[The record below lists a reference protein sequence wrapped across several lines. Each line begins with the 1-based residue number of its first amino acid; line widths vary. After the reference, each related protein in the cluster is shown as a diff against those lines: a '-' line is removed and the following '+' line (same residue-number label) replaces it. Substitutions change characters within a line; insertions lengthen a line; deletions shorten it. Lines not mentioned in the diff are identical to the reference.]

1 MTDPTLFETLAL
13 ALLFALAAAIHG
25 AFGIGFPMITTSV
38 MSIFIGIQNAIIL
51 TLWPALGVNLL
62 LVFNGLPVGQIIKR
76 YWLLALVALM
86 GSLIGVYLLFMIPQT
101 FLQLFLSLLILYYV
115 YTQFRGYTLRL
126 SADNMALAIGF
137 GLLAGVVGGATNTMA
152 PILLIY
158 LFSVTE
164 DKNEMAQGTNL
175 CFLLGKVAQAVVIY
189 RQPVAETLNNV
200 LLIGLIVITIGAM
213 YGGIFIRQKV
223 PTQLFRKLILWVLL
237 ILAIFLLVTS
247 LTKVF

>member
-1 MTDPTLFETLAL
+1 MTDPTLFEIVAL
-13 ALLFALAAAIHG
+13 TLLFALAAVIHG

-51 TLWPALGVNLL
+51 TLWPALCVNLL

-76 YWLLALVALM
+76 YWLLALVALI
-86 GSLIGVYLLFMIPQT
+86 GSLVGVYLLFMIPQT
-101 FLQLFLSLLILYYV
+101 FLQLFLSLTILYYV

-126 SADNMALAIGF
+126 SSDNMALAIGF
-137 GLLAGVVGGATNTMA
+137 GLLAGIVGGATNTMA

-189 RQPVAETLNNV
+189 RQPVAATLNNG
-200 LLIGLIVITIGAM
+200 LLVGLIVITIGAM
-213 YGGIFIRQKV
+213 YGGVFIRRKV
-223 PTQLFRKLILWVLL
+223 PTQLFRKLILL
-237 ILAIFLLVTS
+237 ILFILAVFLLFTS
-247 LTKVF
+247 LTKLF